1 MESLNATAS
10 QVLRT
15 ILAAQPTSAA
25 KVRFAWTMAAGPAL
39 ARAATADWRDDGVLV
54 VRARTESW
62 LRELRRARP
71 VIAERLRQMLG
82 EGVVRKIVF
91 E

>member
-1 MESLNATAS
+1 MESLNSTAS
-10 QVLRT
+10 YVLRT
-15 ILAAQPTSAA
+15 ILAAQPTTAA
-25 KVRFAWTMAAGPAL
+25 KVRFAWTMAAGPTL

-71 VIAERLRQMLG
+71 VVAERLRQMLG
-82 EGVVRKIVF
+82 EGVVTKIVF